1 MDIRIDSNF
10 NFSVNSI
17 QYLPNGKLCLSL
29 TLEEKQPESQY
40 RYEVSLG
47 CGLAEKKPV
56 VSLLQYA
63 KDFAAS
69 ASIKANTKDSYRLM
83 CNHLEEYGDCTMDN
97 VTTAYLQGF
106 IEYLQE
112 QGLKA
117 GTVRLYFQK
126 LACVLH
132 DAYKNGFFDDRIL
145 QRVKR
150 PRRESTSRRQTRT
163 RGCRYVPKQRHCCGA

>member
-83 CNHLEEYGDCTMDN
+83 CNHLEEYGDCTMD
-97 VTTAYLQGF
+97 
-106 IEYLQE
+106 
-112 QGLKA
+112 
-117 GTVRLYFQK
+117 R
-126 LACVLH
+126 
-132 DAYKNGFFDDRIL
+132 
-145 QRVKR
+145 
-150 PRRESTSRRQTRT
+150 
-163 RGCRYVPKQRHCCGA
+163 CRYVQKPRHCCGA